1 MNLDQQLK
9 EPLPAVTPAG
19 RWRLDRARSEIRFGV
34 RKMGLYT
41 VRGRFTSA
49 AGEIVMGDEGLPIS
63 AEITVDAASVTTRM
77 PPRDWHLR
85 TRDFLEVTTHPTIRF
100 EADNVA
106 ADADGGLR
114 VQALVTIKGLT
125 RRIELRGHEHADP
138 HALRLH
144 VRGELDRHDFDIK
157 PRPPLDS
164 VVGPEVQLDA
174 LLVFTRDR

>member
-77 PPRDWHLR
+77 PPPTGTCARVLPRGDNAS
-85 TRDFLEVTTHPTIRF
+85 DHP
-100 EADNVA
+100 
-106 ADADGGLR
+106 L
-114 VQALVTIKGLT
+114 
-125 RRIELRGHEHADP
+125 
-138 HALRLH
+138 
-144 VRGELDRHDFDIK
+144 
-157 PRPPLDS
+157 
-164 VVGPEVQLDA
+164 
-174 LLVFTRDR
+174 

>member
-1 MNLDQQLK
+1 M
-9 EPLPAVTPAG
+9 
-19 RWRLDRARSEIRFGV
+19 
-34 RKMGLYT
+34 
-41 VRGRFTSA
+41 
-49 AGEIVMGDEGLPIS
+49 
-63 AEITVDAASVTTRM
+63 
-77 PPRDWHLR
+77 
-85 TRDFLEVTTHPTIRF
+85 TTHPTIRF

-106 ADADGGLR
+106 ADDGGLR

-164 VVGPEVQLDA
+164 VVGREVQLEA
-174 LLVFTRDR
+174 LLRFHPGSLRSTILGSKREPGKSIKIARLLARRRGRPRWRYAVGANERQRPSG